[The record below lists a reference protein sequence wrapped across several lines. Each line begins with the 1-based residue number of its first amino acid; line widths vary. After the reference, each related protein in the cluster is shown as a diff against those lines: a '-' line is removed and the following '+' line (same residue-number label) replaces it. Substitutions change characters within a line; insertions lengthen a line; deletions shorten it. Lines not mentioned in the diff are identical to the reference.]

1 MFVITSKLDFIL
13 NDYICCN
20 RIKVMKDYN
29 NKNSMKLSEIG
40 EFGIIEKIIAPN
52 FNKLL
57 GQKQEGI
64 GDDCAIMQLD
74 DKQYQIV
81 TTDLL
86 IEGTHFIRDKISPFD
101 LGFKSLAVNLSDIA
115 SMGGIPVATFLSVG
129 FPSDLDVS
137 WVDDFVKGYRNLSE
151 KEAVPLMGGDTTKSS
166 SQIVINVA
174 VIGRVEKDN
183 VKRRSSAK
191 IGDLICATNMLGDSA
206 AGLRC
211 VQNSILD
218 AEYLIGKHNKP
229 IPRVSEGRFLSQYK
243 EVHAMMDVSDG
254 IFSDI
259 HRIMKLSGVGAR
271 IYCDKIPVSN
281 ELISICKDNCWDI
294 NSFSVAGG
302 EDYELLFTV
311 DRDFFPILQKKYQD
325 AFHTE
330 LVAFGEIVQDKQKV
344 MYFDGDEE
352 IDIKSGFKH
361 FK

>member
-218 AEYLIGKHNKP
+218 AEYLIGK
-229 IPRVSEGRFLSQYK
+229 
-243 EVHAMMDVSDG
+243 
-254 IFSDI
+254 
-259 HRIMKLSGVGAR
+259 GVGAR